1 VGTKTECEP
10 GKVQAEN
17 GIVIID
23 GPDAVALS
31 MTPDAAETMGKRMIN
46 AAEQASTHPEANAER
61 RRS

>member
-1 VGTKTECEP
+1 MSTKTESEP

-31 MTPDAAETMGKRMIN
+31 MTPDAANAMGKRMMD
-46 AAEQASTHPEANAER
+46 AADEACTHPEAKEER